1 MKSRTKKVINMLEDL
16 FSNKYDPFL
25 FSIDF
30 PNFCFENYDDL
41 EKENKGLGYYLDQ
54 NIPDICDKGEPSFD
68 SLEMI
73 NELKKIYQ
81 HIKENYTN

>member
-1 MKSRTKKVINMLEDL
+1 MIGMKSRTKKVINMLEDL

-54 NIPDICDKGEPSFD
+54 K
-68 SLEMI
+68 SLI
-73 NELKKIYQ
+73 FV
-81 HIKENYTN
+81 IKENLVLILSK